1 MSARVPANR
10 VEFSRETAASTRFRS
25 RVAFPFQRT
34 EGLSDIVASISEER
48 PTTERRA
55 VAGASCHD

>member
-34 EGLSDIVASISEER
+34 EGLSDIVAWYF
-48 PTTERRA
+48 
-55 VAGASCHD
+55 